1 MQAVAVVEHIL
12 VAAELAQVQQAEE
25 RAAVVPREHVVQI
38 PITPEVLVL
47 LAQMD
52 SVAAAAADL
61 YIQDEQM
68 TRSVVMVDLV

>member
-25 RAAVVPREHVVQI
+25 RAAVVLREHVVQI
-38 PITPEVLVL
+38 PITPEMRVL
-47 LAQMD
+47 LAPMD
-52 SVAAAAADL
+52 SVVVVAADL

-68 TRSVVMVDLV
+68 TRTAVMVVPE

>member
-1 MQAVAVVEHIL
+1 MQEVVVVEHIL

-25 RAAVVPREHVVQI
+25 RAAAVPREHVVQI

-61 YIQDEQM
+61 YIQDEQPP
-68 TRSVVMVDLV
+68 RSVVMVVLV